1 MGVCVVV
8 VVSME
13 VVVFATVVMGLGG
26 GVLTMVVQIVEVRQR
41 RRTVAARTAVVRC
54 VVAS

>member
-26 GVLTMVVQIVEVRQR
+26 GVLTMVVQIVDVRER
-41 RRTVAARTAVVRC
+41 RNAVAARTAVVRC